1 MRGRRAVLAAA
12 VSTVLFAVAVAVPI
26 ARADDPPDPIGIG
39 PLPLPP
45 IPLPPLP
52 FFPPPAPPP
61 PPPPPPKPSHGC
73 STASRP
79 FVPRM
84 ISLEGI
90 DDRIPVL
97 ALPRDSRNNAGVPP
111 LDSAGKAEMA
121 FDLGSGIEPGDP
133 QGNSLF
139 NAHTWP
145 DGSALGNRMLAALQE
160 GDAIVVR
167 GKPGYICYRV
177 TERVEV
183 SAEDPGKRYYATTGK
198 PQIALVVCSG
208 RRLGPGRWTMRTIWF
223 ASPVDR
229 SLPRDGD

>member
-1 MRGRRAVLAAA
+1 MKRRRALLAAGL
-12 VSTVLFAVAVAVPI
+12 STVLFAGVVAVPI
-26 ARADDPPDPIGIG
+26 ARADDTPDPIGIG
-39 PLPLPP
+39 PLPP

-52 FFPPPAPPP
+52 FFPQPQPE
-61 PPPPPPKPSHGC
+61 PPPKSPKPERGC
-73 STASRP
+73 STADRP

-90 DDRIPVL
+90 DDRIPVV
-97 ALPRDSRNNAGVPP
+97 ALPRDSDGNLGVPP
-111 LDSAGKAEMA
+111 IDHAGKSEMA
-121 FDLGSGIEPGDP
+121 FDLGSGIKPGDP

-145 DGSALGNRMLAALQE
+145 DGSALGNRMLADLQE
-160 GDAIVVR
+160 GDQIVVR
-167 GKPGYICYRV
+167 GKPGYLCYRV

-183 SAEDPGKRYYATTGK
+183 PADDPGKRYYATTGK

-208 RRLGPGRWTMRTIWF
+208 RRLGPGRWAMRTIWF